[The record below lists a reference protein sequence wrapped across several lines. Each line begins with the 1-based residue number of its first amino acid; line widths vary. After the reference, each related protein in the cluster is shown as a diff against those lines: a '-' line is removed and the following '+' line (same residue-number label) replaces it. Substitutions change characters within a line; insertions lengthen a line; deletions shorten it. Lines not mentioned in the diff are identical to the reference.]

1 MSVELIIVLALLL
14 LFIVGF
20 MFLEPMLSKHKV
32 DNKNEYGSARFSSFG
47 EIKKYL
53 KKERISSIKEAGV
66 PIWFSKDLK
75 YVWFD
80 RETPHYTYLGSTGS
94 GKSVTAVIPMCSF
107 ISSSKNKRSVFIT
120 DPKGEIFN
128 TTSGMF
134 EDNGYNVL
142 TLDFRHPELSSH
154 FNILEPVIKEYEKY
168 IDYEKKAKEQ
178 LENKVKYNNLS
189 MSSFA
194 ETNRLITSLS
204 NMIMQEKTQ
213 QKDAFWNNSAR
224 NLLEGL
230 IGFFL
235 EEYKKGNIRREQ
247 ITMTSI
253 RKFQNSSM
261 QEKNFNKFKM
271 YIEKKDYG
279 SKSKDSLTSILNA
292 SENTYKSITAVFGEK
307 MALFDDINVANV
319 TSDSDF
325 DFDLLGKEPTALFI
339 IVPDEDKTYFTLVT
353 IIVGLLYKELVKL
366 ANVQKNKKLPVQ
378 IDWLLDEFANCP
390 PLADIEAIVSV
401 ARSRGMRFHF
411 FIQSFSQ
418 LDNVYGK
425 EIAQII
431 LDNCGLIYLKT
442 NTQDTA
448 EQISKRLGKTTISSS
463 SISQSLSLTDYNGNK
478 STSLMARDLLTPDEV
493 KQLHYKTI
501 IFPIIGY
508 PVFRDTVIY
517 SKFDCYKEGEID
529 REIKSLKN
537 LDYTYFTVEQIKSP
551 FGNRFKKIDNDLEHE
566 EKDFFKE
573 QREEEEKIL
582 LKAIE
587 QIQSVVKNEKLDFEY
602 KEKNNR
608 TYSVV
613 ILEKPLNKFETK
625 MINGKVDNNVYHIEI
640 SNNADGKNIIEI
652 HLKNIFENT
661 LDLEKGKKE

>member
-1 MSVELIIVLALLL
+1 MSIELIIVLALLI
-14 LFIVGF
+14 LFIVVF
-20 MFLEPMLSKHKV
+20 MFVEPLFSKHKV
-32 DNKNEYGSARFSSFG
+32 KSNHEYGSARFSTFN
-47 EIKKYL
+47 EIKKNF
-53 KKERISSIKEAGV
+53 KKEKISSIKESGV
-66 PIWFSKDLK
+66 PMWFSKDYK

-80 RETPHYTYLGSTGS
+80 KETPHYTYLGSTGS

-107 ISSSKNKRSVFIT
+107 IATAKKKRSVFIT

-128 TTSGMF
+128 TTSKMF
-134 EDNGYNVL
+134 KDNGYNVL
-142 TLDFRHPELSSH
+142 TLDFRHPEMSNH
-154 FNILEPVIKEYEKY
+154 FNILEPIIKEYEKY
-168 IDYEKKAKEQ
+168 IDYEKKSIVSK
-178 LENKVKYNNLS
+178 KDRVKYNNLAMTS
-189 MSSFA
+189 LA
-194 ETNRLITSLS
+194 ETNRLITSLAT
-204 NMIMQEKTQ
+204 MIMQEKTQ
-213 QKDAFWNNSAR
+213 QKDPFWNNSAR

-235 EEYKKGNIRREQ
+235 EEYKKNNIKRNQ

-261 QEKNFNKFKM
+261 QEKNFNKFKT
-271 YIEKKDYG
+271 YIDRKDYG

-292 SENTYKSITAVFGEK
+292 SDNTYKSITAVFGEK
-307 MALFDDINVANV
+307 MSLFDDVNVANV

-325 DFDLLGKEPTALFI
+325 DFDLLGREATALFI
-339 IVPDEDKTYFTLVT
+339 IVPDEDKVYFTLVT

-366 ANVQKNKKLPVQ
+366 ANSKENKKLPVQ

-390 PLADIEAIVSV
+390 PLADIEALVSV

-425 EIAQII
+425 EVAQII

-463 SISQSLSLTDYNGNK
+463 SISQSLSLLDYNGNK

-508 PVFRDTVIY
+508 PVFRDTVMY
-517 SKFDCYKEGEID
+517 NKFSCYKKGEIE
-529 REIKSLKN
+529 RKVNSLKQ
-537 LDYTYFTVEQIKSP
+537 LDNTYFTVEQIKSSI
-551 FGNRFKKIDNDLEHE
+551 GGRFKKVDDEINMSA
-566 EKDFFKE
+566 KDFYKE
-573 QREEEEKIL
+573 QREAEEQTL
-582 LKAIE
+582 LKAID
-587 QIQSVVKNEKLDFEY
+587 QVKDIIKDSVINFEY
-602 KEKNNR
+602 KTQNNR
-608 TYSVV
+608 TYSV
-613 ILEKPLNKFETK
+613 ISLNKDISDMEK
-625 MINGKVDNNVYHIEI
+625 SLINGQLDNNVYHVEI
-640 SNNADGKNIIEI
+640 SNNQDEKNIIEI
-652 HLKNIFENT
+652 HLKNTLENET
-661 LDLEKGKKE
+661 RRENLNG

>member
-1 MSVELIIVLALLL
+1 MSLELIVVLALLL

-20 MFLEPMLSKHKV
+20 MFIEPAISKHKV
-32 DNKNEYGSARFSSFG
+32 KNNNEYGSARFSNFN
-47 EIKKYL
+47 EIKKNF
-53 KKERISSIKEAGV
+53 KKEKISNIKESGV
-66 PIWFSKDLK
+66 PIWFSKDYK

-107 ISSSKNKRSVFIT
+107 VATAKNKRSVFIT

-128 TTSGMF
+128 TTSKMF
-134 EDNGYNVL
+134 KDNGYNVL
-142 TLDFRHPELSSH
+142 TLDFRHPEMSNH
-154 FNILEPVIKEYEKY
+154 FNILEPIIKEYEKY
-168 IDYEKKAKEQ
+168 IDYEKKSIVSKKD
-178 LENKVKYNNLS
+178 KVKFNNLAMTS
-189 MSSFA
+189 LA
-194 ETNRLITSLS
+194 ETNRLITSLAT
-204 NMIMQEKTQ
+204 MIMQEKTQ
-213 QKDAFWNNSAR
+213 QKDPFWNNSAR

-235 EEYKKGNIRREQ
+235 EEYKKNNIKRNQ

-261 QEKNFNKFKM
+261 QEKNFNKFKT
-271 YIEKKDYG
+271 YIDRKDYG

-292 SENTYKSITAVFGEK
+292 SDNTYKSITAVFGEK
-307 MALFDDINVANV
+307 MSLFDDVNVANV
-319 TSDSDF
+319 TSDSNF
-325 DFDLLGKEPTALFI
+325 DFDLLGREATALFI
-339 IVPDEDKTYFTLVT
+339 IVPDEDKVYFTLVT

-366 ANVQKNKKLPVQ
+366 ANSKENKKLPVQ

-390 PLADIEAIVSV
+390 PLADIEALVSV

-425 EIAQII
+425 EVAQII

-463 SISQSLSLTDYNGNK
+463 SISQSLSLLDYNGNK

-508 PVFRDTVIY
+508 PVFRDTVMY
-517 SKFDCYKEGEID
+517 NKFSCYEKGEIE
-529 REIKSLKN
+529 RKVNSLKQ
-537 LDYTYFTVEQIKSP
+537 LDNTYFTVEQIKSSI
-551 FGNRFKKIDNDLEHE
+551 GGRFKKVDDEINMSA
-566 EKDFFKE
+566 KDFYKE
-573 QREEEEKIL
+573 QREAEEQTL
-582 LKAIE
+582 LKAID
-587 QIQSVVKNEKLDFEY
+587 QIKDIIKDSVINFEY
-602 KEKNNR
+602 KTQNNR
-608 TYSVV
+608 TYSV
-613 ILEKPLNKFETK
+613 ISLNKDISDMEK
-625 MINGKVDNNVYHIEI
+625 SLINGQLDNNVYHVEI
-640 SNNADGKNIIEI
+640 SNNQDGKTIIEI
-652 HLKNIFENT
+652 HLKNTLENEIRREN
-661 LDLEKGKKE
+661 LNG

>member
-1 MSVELIIVLALLL
+1 MSLELIIVLALLL
-14 LFIVGF
+14 LFMVGF
-20 MFLEPMLSKHKV
+20 MFIEPAISKHKV
-32 DNKNEYGSARFSSFG
+32 KNNNEYGSARFSNFN
-47 EIKKYL
+47 EIKKNF
-53 KKERISSIKEAGV
+53 KKEKISNIKESGV
-66 PIWFSKDLK
+66 PIWFSKDYK

-107 ISSSKNKRSVFIT
+107 VATAKNKRSVFIT

-128 TTSGMF
+128 TTSKMF
-134 EDNGYNVL
+134 KDNGYNVL
-142 TLDFRHPELSSH
+142 TLDFRHPEMSNH
-154 FNILEPVIKEYEKY
+154 FNILEPIIKEYEKY
-168 IDYEKKAKEQ
+168 IDYEKKSIVSKKD
-178 LENKVKYNNLS
+178 KVKFNNLAMTS
-189 MSSFA
+189 LA
-194 ETNRLITSLS
+194 ETNRLITSLAT
-204 NMIMQEKTQ
+204 MIMQEKTQ
-213 QKDAFWNNSAR
+213 QKDPFWNNSAR

-235 EEYKKGNIRREQ
+235 EEYKKNTIKRNQ

-261 QEKNFNKFKM
+261 QEKNFNKFKT
-271 YIEKKDYG
+271 YIDRKDYG

-292 SENTYKSITAVFGEK
+292 SDNTYKSITAVFGEK
-307 MALFDDINVANV
+307 MSLFDDVNVANV
-319 TSDSDF
+319 TSDSNF
-325 DFDLLGKEPTALFI
+325 DFDLLGREATALFI
-339 IVPDEDKTYFTLVT
+339 IVPDEDKVYFTLVT

-366 ANVQKNKKLPVQ
+366 ANSKENKKLPVQ

-390 PLADIEAIVSV
+390 PLADIEALVSV

-425 EIAQII
+425 EVAQII

-448 EQISKRLGKTTISSS
+448 EQISKRLGNTKISSS
-463 SISQSLSLTDYNGNK
+463 SISQSISLLYYNGNK

-508 PVFRDTVIY
+508 PIFRDTVMY
-517 SKFDCYKEGEID
+517 NKFSCYEKGEIE
-529 REIKSLKN
+529 RKVNSLKQ
-537 LDYTYFTVEQIKSP
+537 LDNTYFTVEQIKSP
-551 FGNRFKKIDNDLEHE
+551 IGGRFKKVDDELNMSA
-566 EKDFFKE
+566 KDFYKE
-573 QREEEEKIL
+573 QREEEEQEL

-587 QIQSVVKNEKLDFEY
+587 QIKDIIKDNIINFEY
-602 KEKNNR
+602 KTKNNR
-608 TYSVV
+608 TFSVV
-613 ILEKPLNKFETK
+613 SLNKDIGEMEK
-625 MINGKVDNNVYHIEI
+625 SLIKGQLDNKIYHIEI
-640 SNNADGKNIIEI
+640 SNNDNGKNVIEI
-652 HLKNIFENT
+652 HLKSIFNQEQE
-661 LDLEKGKKE
+661 LGKEKNK

>member
-1 MSVELIIVLALLL
+1 MSIELIIVLALLL
-14 LFIVGF
+14 LFMVGF
-20 MFLEPMLSKHKV
+20 MFIEPVISKHKV
-32 DNKNEYGSARFSSFG
+32 KNNNEYGSARFSNFN
-47 EIKKYL
+47 EIKKNF
-53 KKERISSIKEAGV
+53 KKEKISNIKESGV
-66 PIWFSKDLK
+66 PIWFSKDYK

-107 ISSSKNKRSVFIT
+107 VATAKNKRSVFIT

-128 TTSGMF
+128 TTSKMF
-134 EDNGYNVL
+134 KDNGYNVL
-142 TLDFRHPELSSH
+142 TLDFRHPEMSNH
-154 FNILEPVIKEYEKY
+154 FNILEPIIKEYEKY
-168 IDYEKKAKEQ
+168 IDYEKKSIVSKKD
-178 LENKVKYNNLS
+178 KVKFNNLAMTS
-189 MSSFA
+189 LA
-194 ETNRLITSLS
+194 ETNRLITSLAT
-204 NMIMQEKTQ
+204 MIMQEKTQ
-213 QKDAFWNNSAR
+213 QKDPFWNNSAR

-235 EEYKKGNIRREQ
+235 EEYKKNTIKRNQ

-261 QEKNFNKFKM
+261 QEKNFNKFKT
-271 YIEKKDYG
+271 YIDRKDYG

-292 SENTYKSITAVFGEK
+292 SDNTYKSITAVFGEK
-307 MALFDDINVANV
+307 MSLFDDVNVANV
-319 TSDSDF
+319 TSDSNF
-325 DFDLLGKEPTALFI
+325 DFDLLGREATALFI
-339 IVPDEDKTYFTLVT
+339 IVPDEDKVYFTLVT

-366 ANVQKNKKLPVQ
+366 ANSKENKKLPVQ

-390 PLADIEAIVSV
+390 PLADIEALVSV

-425 EIAQII
+425 EVAQII

-463 SISQSLSLTDYNGNK
+463 SISQSLSLLDYNGNK

-508 PVFRDTVIY
+508 PIFRDTVMY
-517 SKFDCYKEGEID
+517 NKFSCYEKGEIE
-529 REIKSLKN
+529 RKVNSLKQ
-537 LDYTYFTVEQIKSP
+537 LDNTYFTVEQIKSP
-551 FGNRFKKIDNDLEHE
+551 IGGRFKKVDDELNMSA
-566 EKDFFKE
+566 KDFYKE
-573 QREEEEKIL
+573 QREEEEQEL

-587 QIQSVVKNEKLDFEY
+587 QIKDIIKDNIINFEY
-602 KEKNNR
+602 KTKNNR
-608 TYSVV
+608 TFSVV
-613 ILEKPLNKFETK
+613 SLNKDIGEMEK
-625 MINGKVDNNVYHIEI
+625 SLIKGQLDNKIYHIEI
-640 SNNADGKNIIEI
+640 SNNDNGKNVIEI
-652 HLKNIFENT
+652 HLKSIFNQEQE
-661 LDLEKGKKE
+661 LGKEKNK

>member
-1 MSVELIIVLALLL
+1 MSLELIIVLALLL
-14 LFIVGF
+14 LFMVGF
-20 MFLEPMLSKHKV
+20 MFIEPAISKHKV
-32 DNKNEYGSARFSSFG
+32 KNNNEYGSARFSNFN
-47 EIKKYL
+47 EIKKNF
-53 KKERISSIKEAGV
+53 KKEKISNIKESGV
-66 PIWFSKDLK
+66 PIWFSKDYK

-107 ISSSKNKRSVFIT
+107 VATAKNKRSVFIT

-128 TTSGMF
+128 TTSKMF
-134 EDNGYNVL
+134 KDNGYNVL
-142 TLDFRHPELSSH
+142 TLDFRHPEMSNH
-154 FNILEPVIKEYEKY
+154 FNILEPIIKEYEKY
-168 IDYEKKAKEQ
+168 IDYEKKSIVSKKD
-178 LENKVKYNNLS
+178 KVKFNNLAMTS
-189 MSSFA
+189 LA
-194 ETNRLITSLS
+194 ETNRLITSLAT
-204 NMIMQEKTQ
+204 MIMQEKTQ
-213 QKDAFWNNSAR
+213 QKDPFWNNSAR

-235 EEYKKGNIRREQ
+235 EEYKKNTIKRNQ

-261 QEKNFNKFKM
+261 QEKNFNKFKT
-271 YIEKKDYG
+271 YIDRKDYG

-292 SENTYKSITAVFGEK
+292 SDNTYKSITAVFGEK
-307 MALFDDINVANV
+307 MSLFDDVNVANV
-319 TSDSDF
+319 TSDSNF
-325 DFDLLGKEPTALFI
+325 DFDLLGREATALFI
-339 IVPDEDKTYFTLVT
+339 IVPDEDKVYFTLVT

-366 ANVQKNKKLPVQ
+366 ANSKENKKLPVQ

-390 PLADIEAIVSV
+390 PLADIEALVSV

-425 EIAQII
+425 EVAQII

-463 SISQSLSLTDYNGNK
+463 SISQSLSLLDYNGNK

-508 PVFRDTVIY
+508 PIFRDTVMY
-517 SKFDCYKEGEID
+517 NKFSCYEKGEIE
-529 REIKSLKN
+529 RKVNSLKQ
-537 LDYTYFTVEQIKSP
+537 LDNTYFTVEQIKSP
-551 FGNRFKKIDNDLEHE
+551 IGGRFKKVDDELNMSA
-566 EKDFFKE
+566 KDFYKE
-573 QREEEEKIL
+573 QRKEEEQEL

-587 QIQSVVKNEKLDFEY
+587 QIKDIIKDNIINFEY
-602 KEKNNR
+602 KTKNNR
-608 TYSVV
+608 TFSVV
-613 ILEKPLNKFETK
+613 SLNKDIGEMEK
-625 MINGKVDNNVYHIEI
+625 SLIKGQLDNKIYHIEI
-640 SNNADGKNIIEI
+640 SNNDNGKNVIEI
-652 HLKNIFENT
+652 HLKSIFNQEQE
-661 LDLEKGKKE
+661 LGKEKNK

>member
-1 MSVELIIVLALLL
+1 MSIELIIVLALLI
-14 LFIVGF
+14 LFIVVF
-20 MFLEPMLSKHKV
+20 MFVEPLFSKHKV
-32 DNKNEYGSARFSSFG
+32 KSNHEYGSARFSTFN
-47 EIKKYL
+47 EINKNF
-53 KKERISSIKEAGV
+53 KKEKISSIKESGV
-66 PIWFSKDLK
+66 PMLFSKDYK

-80 RETPHYTYLGSTGS
+80 KETPHYTYLGSTGS

-107 ISSSKNKRSVFIT
+107 IATAKKKRSVFIT

-128 TTSGMF
+128 TTSKMF
-134 EDNGYNVL
+134 KDNGYNVL
-142 TLDFRHPELSSH
+142 TLDFRHPEMSNH
-154 FNILEPVIKEYEKY
+154 FNILEPIIKEYEKY
-168 IDYEKKAKEQ
+168 IDYEKKSIVCK
-178 LENKVKYNNLS
+178 KDRVKFNNLAMTS
-189 MSSFA
+189 LA
-194 ETNRLITSLS
+194 ETNRLITSLAT
-204 NMIMQEKTQ
+204 MIMQEKTQ
-213 QKDAFWNNSAR
+213 QKDPFWNNSAR

-235 EEYKKGNIRREQ
+235 EEYKKNNIKRNQ

-261 QEKNFNKFKM
+261 QEKNFNKFKA
-271 YIEKKDYG
+271 YIDKKDYG

-292 SENTYKSITAVFGEK
+292 SDNTYKSITAVFGEK
-307 MALFDDINVANV
+307 MSLFDDVNVANV

-325 DFDLLGKEPTALFI
+325 DFDLLGREATALFI
-339 IVPDEDKTYFTLVT
+339 IVPDEDKVYFTLVT

-366 ANVQKNKKLPVQ
+366 ANSKENKKLPVQ

-390 PLADIEAIVSV
+390 PLADIEALVSV

-425 EIAQII
+425 EVAQII

-463 SISQSLSLTDYNGNK
+463 SISQSLSLLDYNGNK

-508 PVFRDTVIY
+508 PIFRDTVIY
-517 SKFDCYKEGEID
+517 NKFSCYEKGEIE
-529 REIKSLKN
+529 RKVNSLKQ
-537 LDYTYFTVEQIKSP
+537 LDNTYFTVEQIKSP
-551 FGNRFKKIDNDLEHE
+551 IGGRFKKVDDELNMSA
-566 EKDFFKE
+566 KDFYKE
-573 QREEEEKIL
+573 QREAEEQEL
-582 LKAIE
+582 LKAID
-587 QIQSVVKNEKLDFEY
+587 QVKEIIKDNIINFEY
-602 KEKNNR
+602 KTKNNR
-608 TYSVV
+608 TFSV
-613 ILEKPLNKFETK
+613 ISLTKDINDMEKSLIKGQLN
-625 MINGKVDNNVYHIEI
+625 NNIYHIEI
-640 SNNADGKNIIEI
+640 SNNVDGKNVIEI
-652 HLKNIFENT
+652 HLKT
-661 LDLEKGKKE
+661 PLDNDLKK

>member
-1 MSVELIIVLALLL
+1 MSLELIIVLALLL
-14 LFIVGF
+14 LFMVGF
-20 MFLEPMLSKHKV
+20 MFIEPAISKHKV
-32 DNKNEYGSARFSSFG
+32 KNNNEYGSARFSNFN
-47 EIKKYL
+47 EIKKNF
-53 KKERISSIKEAGV
+53 KKEKISNIKESGV
-66 PIWFSKDLK
+66 PIWFSKDYK

-107 ISSSKNKRSVFIT
+107 VATAKNKRSVFIT

-128 TTSGMF
+128 TTSKMF
-134 EDNGYNVL
+134 KDNGYNVL
-142 TLDFRHPELSSH
+142 TLDFRHPEMSNH
-154 FNILEPVIKEYEKY
+154 FNILEPIIKEYEKY
-168 IDYEKKAKEQ
+168 IDYEKKSIVSKKD
-178 LENKVKYNNLS
+178 KVKFNNLAMTS
-189 MSSFA
+189 LA
-194 ETNRLITSLS
+194 ETNRLITSLAT
-204 NMIMQEKTQ
+204 MIMQEKTQ
-213 QKDAFWNNSAR
+213 QKDPFWNNSAR

-235 EEYKKGNIRREQ
+235 EEYKKNTIKRNQ

-261 QEKNFNKFKM
+261 QEKNFNKFKT
-271 YIEKKDYG
+271 YIDRKDYG

-292 SENTYKSITAVFGEK
+292 SDNTYKSITAVFGEK
-307 MALFDDINVANV
+307 MSLFDDVNVANV
-319 TSDSDF
+319 TSDSNF
-325 DFDLLGKEPTALFI
+325 DFDLLGREATALFI
-339 IVPDEDKTYFTLVT
+339 IVPDEDKVYFTLVT

-366 ANVQKNKKLPVQ
+366 ANSKENKKLPVQ
-378 IDWLLDEFANCP
+378 IDWLLDEFANFP
-390 PLADIEAIVSV
+390 PLADIEALVSV

-425 EIAQII
+425 EVAQII

-463 SISQSLSLTDYNGNK
+463 SISQSLSLLDYNGNK

-508 PVFRDTVIY
+508 PIFRDTVMY
-517 SKFDCYKEGEID
+517 NKFSCYEKGEIE
-529 REIKSLKN
+529 RKVNSLKQ
-537 LDYTYFTVEQIKSP
+537 LDNTYFTVEQIKSP
-551 FGNRFKKIDNDLEHE
+551 IGGRFKKVDDELNMSA
-566 EKDFFKE
+566 KDFYKE
-573 QREEEEKIL
+573 QREEEEQEL

-587 QIQSVVKNEKLDFEY
+587 QIKDIIKDNIINFEY
-602 KEKNNR
+602 KTKNNR
-608 TYSVV
+608 TFSVV
-613 ILEKPLNKFETK
+613 SLNKDIGEMEK
-625 MINGKVDNNVYHIEI
+625 SLIKGQLDNKIYHIEI
-640 SNNADGKNIIEI
+640 SNNDNGKNVIEI
-652 HLKNIFENT
+652 HLKSIFNQEQE
-661 LDLEKGKKE
+661 LGKEKNK

>member
-1 MSVELIIVLALLL
+1 MSIELIIVLALLL

-20 MFLEPMLSKHKV
+20 MFIEPAISKHKV
-32 DNKNEYGSARFSSFG
+32 KNNNEYGSARFSTFS
-47 EIKKYL
+47 EIKKNF
-53 KKERISSIKEAGV
+53 KKEKISNIKESGV
-66 PIWFSKDLK
+66 PIWFSKDFK

-107 ISSSKNKRSVFIT
+107 IATAKNKRSVFIT

-128 TTSGMF
+128 TTSKMF
-134 EDNGYNVL
+134 KDNGYNVL
-142 TLDFRHPELSSH
+142 TLDFRHPEMSNH
-154 FNILEPVIKEYEKY
+154 FNILEPIIKEYEKY
-168 IDYEKKAKEQ
+168 IDYEKKSIVSKKD
-178 LENKVKYNNLS
+178 KVKFNNLAMTS
-189 MSSFA
+189 LA
-194 ETNRLITSLS
+194 ETNRLITSLAT
-204 NMIMQEKTQ
+204 MIMQEKTQ
-213 QKDAFWNNSAR
+213 QKDPFWNNSAR

-235 EEYKKGNIRREQ
+235 EEYKKNNIKRNQ

-261 QEKNFNKFKM
+261 QEKNFNKFKT
-271 YIEKKDYG
+271 YIDRKDYG

-292 SENTYKSITAVFGEK
+292 SDNTYKSITAVFGEK
-307 MALFDDINVANV
+307 MSLFDDVNVANV

-325 DFDLLGKEPTALFI
+325 DFDLLGREATALFI
-339 IVPDEDKTYFTLVT
+339 IVPDEDKVYFTLVT

-366 ANVQKNKKLPVQ
+366 ANSKENKKLPVQ

-390 PLADIEAIVSV
+390 PLADIEALVSV

-425 EIAQII
+425 EVAQII

-463 SISQSLSLTDYNGNK
+463 SISQSLSLLDYNGNK

-508 PVFRDTVIY
+508 PIFRDTVMY
-517 SKFDCYKEGEID
+517 NKFSCYEKGEIE
-529 REIKSLKN
+529 RKVNSLKQ
-537 LDYTYFTVEQIKSP
+537 LDNTYFTVEQIKSP
-551 FGNRFKKIDNDLEHE
+551 IGGRFKKVDDELNMSA
-566 EKDFFKE
+566 KDFYKE
-573 QREEEEKIL
+573 QREAEEQEL

-587 QIQSVVKNEKLDFEY
+587 QIKDIIKDNIINFEY
-602 KEKNNR
+602 KTKNSR
-608 TYSVV
+608 TFSVV
-613 ILEKPLNKFETK
+613 SLNKDIGEMEK
-625 MINGKVDNNVYHIEI
+625 SLIKGQLDNKIYHIEI
-640 SNNADGKNIIEI
+640 SNNDNGKNVIEI
-652 HLKNIFENT
+652 HLKSTFNQEQE
-661 LDLEKGKKE
+661 LGKEKNK

>member
-1 MSVELIIVLALLL
+1 MSLELIIVLALLL
-14 LFIVGF
+14 LFMVGF
-20 MFLEPMLSKHKV
+20 MFIEPAISKHKV
-32 DNKNEYGSARFSSFG
+32 KNNNEYGSARFSNFN
-47 EIKKYL
+47 EIKKNF
-53 KKERISSIKEAGV
+53 KKEKISNIKESGV
-66 PIWFSKDLK
+66 PIWFSKDYK

-107 ISSSKNKRSVFIT
+107 VATAKNKRSVFIT

-128 TTSGMF
+128 TTSKMF
-134 EDNGYNVL
+134 KDNGYNVL
-142 TLDFRHPELSSH
+142 TLDFRHPEMSNH
-154 FNILEPVIKEYEKY
+154 FNILEPIIKEYEKY
-168 IDYEKKAKEQ
+168 IDYEKKSIVSKKD
-178 LENKVKYNNLS
+178 KVKFNNLAMTS
-189 MSSFA
+189 LA
-194 ETNRLITSLS
+194 ETNRLITSLAT
-204 NMIMQEKTQ
+204 MIMQEKTQ
-213 QKDAFWNNSAR
+213 QKDPFWNNSAR

-235 EEYKKGNIRREQ
+235 EEYKKNTIKRNQ

-261 QEKNFNKFKM
+261 QEKNFNKFKA
-271 YIEKKDYG
+271 YIDKKDYG

-292 SENTYKSITAVFGEK
+292 SDNTYKSITAVFGEK
-307 MALFDDINVANV
+307 MSLFDDVNVANV

-325 DFDLLGKEPTALFI
+325 DFDLLGKEATALFI
-339 IVPDEDKTYFTLVT
+339 IVPDEDKVYFTLVT

-366 ANVQKNKKLPVQ
+366 ANSKENKKLPVQ

-390 PLADIEAIVSV
+390 PLADIEALVSV

-425 EIAQII
+425 EVAQII

-463 SISQSLSLTDYNGNK
+463 SISQSLSLLDYNGNK

-508 PVFRDTVIY
+508 PIFRDTVMY
-517 SKFDCYKEGEID
+517 DKFSCYEKGEIE
-529 REIKSLKN
+529 RKINSLKQ
-537 LDYTYFTVEQIKSP
+537 LDNTYFTVEQIKSP
-551 FGNRFKKIDNDLEHE
+551 IGGRFKKVDDELNMSA
-566 EKDFFKE
+566 KDFYKE
-573 QREEEEKIL
+573 QKEAEEQEL
-582 LKAIE
+582 LKAID
-587 QIQSVVKNEKLDFEY
+587 QVKEIIKDNIINFEY
-602 KEKNNR
+602 KTKNNR
-608 TYSVV
+608 TFSV
-613 ILEKPLNKFETK
+613 ISLTKDINDMEKSLIKGQLN
-625 MINGKVDNNVYHIEI
+625 NNIYHIEI
-640 SNNADGKNIIEI
+640 SNNVDGKNVIEI
-652 HLKNIFENT
+652 HLKT
-661 LDLEKGKKE
+661 PLDNDLKK

>member
-1 MSVELIIVLALLL
+1 MSIELIIVLALML

-20 MFLEPMLSKHKV
+20 MFIEPAIAKHKIK
-32 DNKNEYGSARFSSFG
+32 NNNEYGSARFATFN
-47 EIKKYL
+47 EIKNNF
-53 KKERISSIKEAGV
+53 KKEKIESIKESGV
-66 PIWFSKDLK
+66 PIWFSNDYKF
-75 YVWFD
+75 VWFD

-107 ISSSKNKRSVFIT
+107 IATAKKKRSVFIT

-128 TTSGMF
+128 TTSLMF
-134 EDNGYNVL
+134 KQNGYNVI
-142 TLDFRHPELSSH
+142 TIDFRHPEMSNH

-168 IDYEKKAKEQ
+168 IEYEKLSLNSKKD
-178 LENKVKYNNLS
+178 KVKYNNLAMTS
-189 MSSFA
+189 LA

-204 NMIMQEKTQ
+204 TMIMQEKTQ
-213 QKDAFWNNSAR
+213 QKDPFWNNSAR

-235 EEYKKGNIRREQ
+235 EEYKKGNVKRHQ

-261 QEKNFNKFKM
+261 SERNFNKFKN
-271 YIEKKDYG
+271 YIDKKEYG

-307 MALFDDINVANV
+307 LSLFDDVNVANV

-325 DFDLLGKEPTALFI
+325 DFDILGKEPTALFI
-339 IVPDEDKTYFTLVT
+339 IVPDEDKVYFTLVT

-366 ANVQKNKKLPVQ
+366 ANSQENKKLPVQ

-390 PLADIEAIVSV
+390 PLADIEALVSV

-425 EIAQII
+425 EVAQII

-448 EQISKRLGKTTISSS
+448 EQISKRLGKTTISSN

-517 SKFDCYKEGEID
+517 NKFSCYKKGEVA
-529 REIKSLKN
+529 REINSLKL
-537 LDYTYFTVEQIKSP
+537 LDDTYFTVEQIKVAPS
-551 FGNRFKKIDNDLEHE
+551 GRFRKIDDNLNISA
-566 EKDFFKE
+566 KDFYKE
-573 QREEEEKIL
+573 QRENEERQ
-582 LKAIE
+582 LKDAID
-587 QIQSVVKNEKLDFEY
+587 QIKSIVKEGEINYKF

-613 ILEKPLNKFETK
+613 TLEKDLSEIDKSL
-625 MINGKVDNNVYHIEI
+625 IQGQVDNSIYHIEI
-640 SNNADGKNIIEI
+640 DNNEDGKNIIEI
-652 HLKNIFENT
+652 HLNNVINQE
-661 LDLEKGKKE
+661 LVLEKGKK

>member
-1 MSVELIIVLALLL
+1 MSIELIIVLALLI
-14 LFIVGF
+14 LFIVVF
-20 MFLEPMLSKHKV
+20 MFVEPLFSKHKV
-32 DNKNEYGSARFSSFG
+32 KSNHEYGSARFSTFN
-47 EIKKYL
+47 EIKKNF
-53 KKERISSIKEAGV
+53 KKEKINSIKESGV
-66 PIWFSKDLK
+66 PMWFSKDYK

-80 RETPHYTYLGSTGS
+80 KETPHYTYLGSTGS

-107 ISSSKNKRSVFIT
+107 IATAKKKRSVFIT

-128 TTSGMF
+128 TTSKMF
-134 EDNGYNVL
+134 KDNGYNVL
-142 TLDFRHPELSSH
+142 MLDFRHPEMSNH
-154 FNILEPVIKEYEKY
+154 FNILEPIIKEYEKY
-168 IDYEKKAKEQ
+168 IDYEKKSIISK
-178 LENKVKYNNLS
+178 KDRVKYNNLAMTS
-189 MSSFA
+189 LA
-194 ETNRLITSLS
+194 ETNRLITSLAT
-204 NMIMQEKTQ
+204 MIMQEKTQ
-213 QKDAFWNNSAR
+213 QKDPFWNNSAR

-235 EEYKKGNIRREQ
+235 EEYKKNNIKRNQ

-261 QEKNFNKFKM
+261 QEKNFNKFKA
-271 YIEKKDYG
+271 YIDKRDYG

-292 SENTYKSITAVFGEK
+292 SDNTYKSITAVFGEK
-307 MALFDDINVANV
+307 MSLFDDVNVANV

-325 DFDLLGKEPTALFI
+325 DFDLLGKEATALFI
-339 IVPDEDKTYFTLVT
+339 IVPDEDKVYFTLVT

-366 ANVQKNKKLPVQ
+366 ANSKENKKLPVQ

-390 PLADIEAIVSV
+390 PLADIEALVSV

-425 EIAQII
+425 EVAQII

-463 SISQSLSLTDYNGNK
+463 SISQSLSLLDYNGNK

-508 PVFRDTVIY
+508 PIFRDTVMY
-517 SKFDCYKEGEID
+517 NKFSCYEKGEIE
-529 REIKSLKN
+529 RKINSLKQ
-537 LDYTYFTVEQIKSP
+537 LDNTYFTVEQIKSP
-551 FGNRFKKIDNDLEHE
+551 IGGRFKKVDDELNMSA
-566 EKDFFKE
+566 KDFYKE
-573 QREEEEKIL
+573 QREAEEQEL
-582 LKAIE
+582 LKAIH
-587 QIQSVVKNEKLDFEY
+587 QVKEIIKDNIINFEY
-602 KEKNNR
+602 KTKNNR
-608 TYSVV
+608 TFSV
-613 ILEKPLNKFETK
+613 ISLNKD
-625 MINGKVDNNVYHIEI
+625 INDMEKSLIKGQLNNNIYHIEI
-640 SNNADGKNIIEI
+640 SNNVDGKNVIEI
-652 HLKNIFENT
+652 HLKT
-661 LDLEKGKKE
+661 PLDNDLKK

>member
-1 MSVELIIVLALLL
+1 MSLELIIVLALLL
-14 LFIVGF
+14 LFMVGF
-20 MFLEPMLSKHKV
+20 MFIEPAISKHKV
-32 DNKNEYGSARFSSFG
+32 KNNNEYGSARFSNFN
-47 EIKKYL
+47 EIKKNF
-53 KKERISSIKEAGV
+53 KKEKISNIKESGV
-66 PIWFSKDLK
+66 PIWFSKDYK

-107 ISSSKNKRSVFIT
+107 VATAKNKRSVFIT

-128 TTSGMF
+128 TTSKMF
-134 EDNGYNVL
+134 KDNGYNVL
-142 TLDFRHPELSSH
+142 TLDFRHPEMSNH
-154 FNILEPVIKEYEKY
+154 FNILEPIIKEYEKY
-168 IDYEKKAKEQ
+168 IDYEKKSIVSKKD
-178 LENKVKYNNLS
+178 KVKFNNLAMTS
-189 MSSFA
+189 LA
-194 ETNRLITSLS
+194 ETNRLITSLAT
-204 NMIMQEKTQ
+204 MIMQEKTQ
-213 QKDAFWNNSAR
+213 QKDPFWNNSAR

-235 EEYKKGNIRREQ
+235 EEYKKNNIKRNQ

-261 QEKNFNKFKM
+261 QEKNFNKFKT
-271 YIEKKDYG
+271 YIDRKDYG

-292 SENTYKSITAVFGEK
+292 SDNTYKSITAVFGEK
-307 MALFDDINVANV
+307 MSLFDDVNVANV

-325 DFDLLGKEPTALFI
+325 DFDLLGREATALFI
-339 IVPDEDKTYFTLVT
+339 IVPDEDKVYFTLVT

-366 ANVQKNKKLPVQ
+366 ANNKENKKLPVQ

-390 PLADIEAIVSV
+390 PLADIEALVSV

-425 EIAQII
+425 EVAQII

-463 SISQSLSLTDYNGNK
+463 SISQSLSLLDYNGNK

-508 PVFRDTVIY
+508 PIFRDTVMY
-517 SKFDCYKEGEID
+517 NKFSCYEKGEIE
-529 REIKSLKN
+529 RKVNSLKQ
-537 LDYTYFTVEQIKSP
+537 LDNTYFTVEQIKSP
-551 FGNRFKKIDNDLEHE
+551 IGGRFKKVDDELNMSA
-566 EKDFFKE
+566 KDFYKE
-573 QREEEEKIL
+573 QREAEEQEL

-587 QIQSVVKNEKLDFEY
+587 QIKDIIKDNIINFEY
-602 KEKNNR
+602 KTKNNR
-608 TYSVV
+608 TFSVV
-613 ILEKPLNKFETK
+613 SLNKDIGEMEK
-625 MINGKVDNNVYHIEI
+625 SLIKGQLDNKIYHIEI
-640 SNNADGKNIIEI
+640 SNNDNGKNVIEI
-652 HLKNIFENT
+652 HLKSTFNQEQE
-661 LDLEKGKKE
+661 LGKEKNK

>member
-1 MSVELIIVLALLL
+1 MSIELIIVLALLI
-14 LFIVGF
+14 LFIVVF
-20 MFLEPMLSKHKV
+20 MFVEPLFSKHKV
-32 DNKNEYGSARFSSFG
+32 KSNHEYGSARFSTFN
-47 EIKKYL
+47 EINKNF
-53 KKERISSIKEAGV
+53 KKEKISSIKESGV
-66 PIWFSKDLK
+66 PMWFSKDYK

-80 RETPHYTYLGSTGS
+80 KETPHYTYLGSTGS

-107 ISSSKNKRSVFIT
+107 IATAKKKRSVFIT

-128 TTSGMF
+128 TTSKMF
-134 EDNGYNVL
+134 KDNGYNVL
-142 TLDFRHPELSSH
+142 TLDFRHPEMSNH
-154 FNILEPVIKEYEKY
+154 FNILEPIIKEYEKY
-168 IDYEKKAKEQ
+168 IDYEKKSIVCK
-178 LENKVKYNNLS
+178 KDRVKFNNLAMTS
-189 MSSFA
+189 LA
-194 ETNRLITSLS
+194 ETNRLITSLAT
-204 NMIMQEKTQ
+204 MIMQEKTQ
-213 QKDAFWNNSAR
+213 QKDPFWNNSAR

-235 EEYKKGNIRREQ
+235 EEYKKNNIKRNQ

-261 QEKNFNKFKM
+261 QEKNFNKFKA
-271 YIEKKDYG
+271 YIDKKDYG

-292 SENTYKSITAVFGEK
+292 SDNTYKSITAVFGEK
-307 MALFDDINVANV
+307 MSLFDDVNVANV

-325 DFDLLGKEPTALFI
+325 DFDLLGREATALFI
-339 IVPDEDKTYFTLVT
+339 IVPDEDKVYFTLVT

-366 ANVQKNKKLPVQ
+366 ANSKENKKLPVQ

-390 PLADIEAIVSV
+390 PLADIEALVSV

-425 EIAQII
+425 EVAQII

-463 SISQSLSLTDYNGNK
+463 SISQSLSLLDYNGNK

-508 PVFRDTVIY
+508 PIFRDTIIY
-517 SKFDCYKEGEID
+517 NKFSCYEKGEIE
-529 REIKSLKN
+529 RKVNSLKQ
-537 LDYTYFTVEQIKSP
+537 LDNTYFTVEQIKSP
-551 FGNRFKKIDNDLEHE
+551 IGGRFKKVDDELNMSA
-566 EKDFFKE
+566 KDFYKE
-573 QREEEEKIL
+573 QREAEEQEL
-582 LKAIE
+582 LKAID
-587 QIQSVVKNEKLDFEY
+587 QVKEIIKDNIINFEY
-602 KEKNNR
+602 KTKNNR
-608 TYSVV
+608 TFSV
-613 ILEKPLNKFETK
+613 ISLTKDINDMEKSLIKGQLN
-625 MINGKVDNNVYHIEI
+625 NNIYHIEI
-640 SNNADGKNIIEI
+640 SNNVDGKNVIEI
-652 HLKNIFENT
+652 HLKT
-661 LDLEKGKKE
+661 PLDNDLKK

>member
-1 MSVELIIVLALLL
+1 MSLELIIVLALLL
-14 LFIVGF
+14 LFMVGF
-20 MFLEPMLSKHKV
+20 MFIEPAISKHKV
-32 DNKNEYGSARFSSFG
+32 KNNNEYGSARFSNFN
-47 EIKKYL
+47 EIKKNF
-53 KKERISSIKEAGV
+53 KKEKISNIKESGV
-66 PIWFSKDLK
+66 PIWFSKDYK

-107 ISSSKNKRSVFIT
+107 VATAKNKRSVFIT

-128 TTSGMF
+128 TTSKMF
-134 EDNGYNVL
+134 KDNGYNVL
-142 TLDFRHPELSSH
+142 TLDFRHPEMSNH
-154 FNILEPVIKEYEKY
+154 FNILEPIIKEYEKY
-168 IDYEKKAKEQ
+168 IDYEKKSIVSKKD
-178 LENKVKYNNLS
+178 KVKFNNLAMTS
-189 MSSFA
+189 LA
-194 ETNRLITSLS
+194 ETNRLITSLAT
-204 NMIMQEKTQ
+204 MIMQEKTQ
-213 QKDAFWNNSAR
+213 QKDPFWNNSAR

-235 EEYKKGNIRREQ
+235 EEYKKNTIKRNQ

-261 QEKNFNKFKM
+261 QEKNFNKFKT
-271 YIEKKDYG
+271 YIDRKDYG

-292 SENTYKSITAVFGEK
+292 SDNTYKSITAVFGEK
-307 MALFDDINVANV
+307 MSLFDDVNVANV

-325 DFDLLGKEPTALFI
+325 DFDLLGREATALFI
-339 IVPDEDKTYFTLVT
+339 IVPDEDKVYFTLVT

-366 ANVQKNKKLPVQ
+366 DNSKENKKLPVQ

-390 PLADIEAIVSV
+390 PLADIEALVSV

-425 EIAQII
+425 EVAQII

-463 SISQSLSLTDYNGNK
+463 SISQSLSLLDYNGNK

-508 PVFRDTVIY
+508 PIFRDTVMY
-517 SKFDCYKEGEID
+517 NKFSCYEKGEIE
-529 REIKSLKN
+529 RKVNSLKQ
-537 LDYTYFTVEQIKSP
+537 LDNTYFTVEQIKSP
-551 FGNRFKKIDNDLEHE
+551 IGGRFKKVDDELNMSA
-566 EKDFFKE
+566 KDFYKE
-573 QREEEEKIL
+573 QREAEEQEL

-587 QIQSVVKNEKLDFEY
+587 QIKDIIKDNIINFEY
-602 KEKNNR
+602 KTKNNR
-608 TYSVV
+608 TFSVV
-613 ILEKPLNKFETK
+613 SLNKDIGEMEK
-625 MINGKVDNNVYHIEI
+625 SLIKGQLDNKIYHIEI
-640 SNNADGKNIIEI
+640 SNNDNGKNVIEI
-652 HLKNIFENT
+652 HLKSTFNQEQE
-661 LDLEKGKKE
+661 LGKEKNK

>member
-1 MSVELIIVLALLL
+1 MSIELIVVLALML

-20 MFLEPMLSKHKV
+20 MFIEPAIAKHKIK
-32 DNKNEYGSARFSSFG
+32 NNNEYGSARFATFS
-47 EIKKYL
+47 EIKNNF
-53 KKERISSIKEAGV
+53 KKEKIENIKESGV
-66 PIWFSKDLK
+66 PIWFSKDNK
-75 YVWFD
+75 FVWFD

-107 ISSSKNKRSVFIT
+107 IATAKKKRSVFIT

-128 TTSGMF
+128 TTSLMF
-134 EDNGYNVL
+134 KQNGYNVI
-142 TLDFRHPELSSH
+142 TIDFRHPEMSNH
-154 FNILEPVIKEYEKY
+154 FNILEPIIKEYEKY
-168 IDYEKKAKEQ
+168 IEYEKLSLNSKK
-178 LENKVKYNNLS
+178 NKVKYNNLAMTS
-189 MSSFA
+189 LA

-204 NMIMQEKTQ
+204 TMIMQEKTQ
-213 QKDAFWNNSAR
+213 QKDPFWNNSAR

-235 EEYKKGNIRREQ
+235 EEYKKDNVKRHQ

-261 QEKNFNKFKM
+261 SERNFNKFKN
-271 YIEKKDYG
+271 YIEKKEYG

-307 MALFDDINVANV
+307 LSLFDDVNVANV

-325 DFDLLGKEPTALFI
+325 DFDILGKETTALFI
-339 IVPDEDKTYFTLVT
+339 IVPDEDKVYFTLVT

-366 ANVQKNKKLPVQ
+366 ANSQENKKLPVQ

-390 PLADIEAIVSV
+390 PLSDIEALVSV

-425 EIAQII
+425 EVAQII

-448 EQISKRLGKTTISSS
+448 EQISKRLGKTTISSN

-517 SKFDCYKEGEID
+517 SKFSCYKKGEIE
-529 REIKSLKN
+529 RKINSLKL
-537 LDYTYFTVEQIKSP
+537 LDDTYFTVEQIKVAPS
-551 FGNRFKKIDNDLEHE
+551 GRFKKIDDNLNMSP
-566 EKDFFKE
+566 KDFYKE
-573 QREEEEKIL
+573 QRENEERQ
-582 LKAIE
+582 LKDAIE
-587 QIQSVVKNEKLDFEY
+587 QIKSIVKEGEINYKF

-608 TYSVV
+608 TYSVMT
-613 ILEKPLNKFETK
+613 LEKDLSEIDKSLIK
-625 MINGKVDNNVYHIEI
+625 GQVDNSIYHIEI
-640 SNNADGKNIIEI
+640 DNNEDGKNIIEI
-652 HLKNIFENT
+652 HLNNVINQE
-661 LDLEKGKKE
+661 LVLEKGKK

>member
-1 MSVELIIVLALLL
+1 M
-14 LFIVGF
+14 VGF
-20 MFLEPMLSKHKV
+20 MFIEPAISKHKV
-32 DNKNEYGSARFSSFG
+32 KNNNEYGSARFSNFN
-47 EIKKYL
+47 EIKKNF
-53 KKERISSIKEAGV
+53 KKEKISNIKESGV
-66 PIWFSKDLK
+66 PIWFSKDYK

-107 ISSSKNKRSVFIT
+107 VATAKNKRSVFIT

-128 TTSGMF
+128 TTSKMF
-134 EDNGYNVL
+134 KDNGYNVL
-142 TLDFRHPELSSH
+142 TLDFRHPEMSNH
-154 FNILEPVIKEYEKY
+154 FNILEPIIKEYEKY
-168 IDYEKKAKEQ
+168 IDYEKKSIVSKKD
-178 LENKVKYNNLS
+178 KVKFNNLAMTS
-189 MSSFA
+189 LA
-194 ETNRLITSLS
+194 ETNRLITSLAT
-204 NMIMQEKTQ
+204 MIMQEKTQ
-213 QKDAFWNNSAR
+213 QKDPFWNNSAR

-235 EEYKKGNIRREQ
+235 EEYKKNNIKRNQ

-261 QEKNFNKFKM
+261 QEKNFNKFKT
-271 YIEKKDYG
+271 YIDRKDYG

-292 SENTYKSITAVFGEK
+292 SDNTYKSITAVFGEK
-307 MALFDDINVANV
+307 MSLFDDVNVANV
-319 TSDSDF
+319 TSDSNF
-325 DFDLLGKEPTALFI
+325 DFDLLGREATALFI
-339 IVPDEDKTYFTLVT
+339 IVPDEDKVYFTLVT

-366 ANVQKNKKLPVQ
+366 ANSKENKKLPVQ

-390 PLADIEAIVSV
+390 PLADIEALVSV

-425 EIAQII
+425 EVAQII

-463 SISQSLSLTDYNGNK
+463 SISQSLSLLDYNDNK

-508 PVFRDTVIY
+508 PIFRDTVMY
-517 SKFDCYKEGEID
+517 NKFSCYEKGEIE
-529 REIKSLKN
+529 RKVNSLKQ
-537 LDYTYFTVEQIKSP
+537 LDNTYFIVEQIKSP
-551 FGNRFKKIDNDLEHE
+551 IGGRFKKVDDELNMSA
-566 EKDFFKE
+566 KDFYKE
-573 QREEEEKIL
+573 QREAEEQEL

-587 QIQSVVKNEKLDFEY
+587 QIKDIIKDNIINFEY
-602 KEKNNR
+602 KTKNNR
-608 TYSVV
+608 TFSVV
-613 ILEKPLNKFETK
+613 SLNKDIGEMEK
-625 MINGKVDNNVYHIEI
+625 SLIKGQLDNKIYHIEI
-640 SNNADGKNIIEI
+640 SNNDNGKNVIEI
-652 HLKNIFENT
+652 HLKSTFNQEQELGN
-661 LDLEKGKKE
+661 EKSK

>member
-1 MSVELIIVLALLL
+1 MRTTYILILIITLVIMIV
-14 LFIVGF
+14 FIYI
-20 MFLEPMLSKHKV
+20 EPLISKHKIK
-32 DNKNEYGSARFSSFG
+32 NSNEYGSARFSSVD
-47 EIKKYL
+47 EIKKNFD
-53 KKERISSIKEAGV
+53 KEKISNIKESGV
-66 PIWFSKDLK
+66 PIWFSKNYK

-107 ISSSKNKRSVFIT
+107 IATAKNKRSVFIT

-128 TTSGMF
+128 TTSKMF
-134 EDNGYNVL
+134 KDNGYNVL
-142 TLDFRHPELSSH
+142 TLDFRHPEKSNH
-154 FNILEPVIKEYEKY
+154 FNILEPIIKEYERY
-168 IDYEKKAKEQ
+168 IEYEKKSILSKKD
-178 LENKVKYNNLS
+178 KVKYNNLAMTS
-189 MSSFA
+189 LA
-194 ETNRLITSLS
+194 ETNRLITSLATL
-204 NMIMQEKTQ
+204 IMQEKVQ
-213 QKDAFWNNSAR
+213 QKDPFWNNSAK

-235 EEYKKGNIRREQ
+235 EEYKLGNITREQ

-271 YIEKKDYG
+271 YIEKKEYG
-279 SKSKDSLTSILNA
+279 NKSKDSLTSILSA

-319 TSDSDF
+319 TSNSDF

-353 IIVGLLYKELVKL
+353 IIVGLLYRELVKL
-366 ANVQKNKKLPVQ
+366 ANLQDSKKLPVQ
-378 IDWLLDEFANCP
+378 IDWILDEFANCP

-425 EIAQII
+425 EVAQII

-463 SISQSLSLTDYNGNK
+463 SISQSLSLLDYNGNK

-508 PVFRDTVIY
+508 PIFRDTVMY
-517 SKFDCYKEGEID
+517 NKFSCYEKGEIE
-529 REIKSLKN
+529 RRVNSLKQ
-537 LDYTYFTVEQIKSP
+537 LDNTYFTVEQIN
-551 FGNRFKKIDNDLEHE
+551 FDYETDL
-566 EKDFFKE
+566 DFFENPKE
-573 QREEEEKIL
+573 NQNFYKNSNESEKEIFNP
-582 LKAIE
+582 I
-587 QIQSVVKNEKLDFEY
+587 IEKLNEVFKDITYEVEFLRKNDTAYVQVTINREKTNEIWLKVNSCIDQEY
-602 KEKNNR
+602 FHIEDLSKADKTIFNIHVKGLTEML
-608 TYSVV
+608 S
-613 ILEKPLNKFETK
+613 LLNK
-625 MINGKVDNNVYHIEI
+625 N
-640 SNNADGKNIIEI
+640 
-652 HLKNIFENT
+652 L
-661 LDLEKGKKE
+661 

>member
-1 MSVELIIVLALLL
+1 MSLELIIVLALLL
-14 LFIVGF
+14 LFMVGF
-20 MFLEPMLSKHKV
+20 MFIEPATSKHKV
-32 DNKNEYGSARFSSFG
+32 KNNNEYGSARFSTFN
-47 EIKKYL
+47 EIKRNF
-53 KKERISSIKEAGV
+53 KKEKISNIKESGV
-66 PIWFSKDLK
+66 PIWFSKDFK

-80 RETPHYTYLGSTGS
+80 KETPHYTYLGSTGS

-107 ISSSKNKRSVFIT
+107 IATAKNKRSVFIT

-128 TTSGMF
+128 TTSKMF
-134 EDNGYNVL
+134 KDNGYNVL
-142 TLDFRHPELSSH
+142 TLDFRHPEMSNH
-154 FNILEPVIKEYEKY
+154 FNILEPIIKEYEKY
-168 IDYEKKAKEQ
+168 IDYEKKSIVSKKD
-178 LENKVKYNNLS
+178 KVKFNNLAMTS
-189 MSSFA
+189 LA
-194 ETNRLITSLS
+194 ETNRLITSLAT
-204 NMIMQEKTQ
+204 MIMQEKTQ
-213 QKDAFWNNSAR
+213 QKDPFWNNSAR

-235 EEYKKGNIRREQ
+235 EEYKKNNIKRNQ

-261 QEKNFNKFKM
+261 QEKNFNKFKT
-271 YIEKKDYG
+271 YIDRKDYG

-292 SENTYKSITAVFGEK
+292 SDNTYKSITAVFGEK
-307 MALFDDINVANV
+307 MSLFDDVNVANV

-325 DFDLLGKEPTALFI
+325 DFDLLGREATALFI
-339 IVPDEDKTYFTLVT
+339 IVPDEDKVYFTLVT

-366 ANVQKNKKLPVQ
+366 ANSKENKKLPVQ

-390 PLADIEAIVSV
+390 PLADIEALVSV

-425 EIAQII
+425 EVAQII

-463 SISQSLSLTDYNGNK
+463 SISQSLSLLDYNGNK

-508 PVFRDTVIY
+508 PIFRDTVMY
-517 SKFDCYKEGEID
+517 NKFSCYEKGKIE
-529 REIKSLKN
+529 RKVNSLKQ
-537 LDYTYFTVEQIKSP
+537 LDNTYFTVEQIKSP
-551 FGNRFKKIDNDLEHE
+551 IGGRFKKVDDELNMSA
-566 EKDFFKE
+566 KDFYKE
-573 QREEEEKIL
+573 QREAEEQEL

-587 QIQSVVKNEKLDFEY
+587 QIKDIIKDNIINFEY
-602 KEKNNR
+602 KTKNSR
-608 TYSVV
+608 TFSVV
-613 ILEKPLNKFETK
+613 SLNKDIGEMEK
-625 MINGKVDNNVYHIEI
+625 SLIKGQLDNKIYHIEI
-640 SNNADGKNIIEI
+640 SNNDNGKNVIEI
-652 HLKNIFENT
+652 HLKSTFNQEQE
-661 LDLEKGKKE
+661 LGKEKNK

>member
-1 MSVELIIVLALLL
+1 MFVEP
-14 LFIVGF
+14 LF
-20 MFLEPMLSKHKV
+20 SKHKV
-32 DNKNEYGSARFSSFG
+32 KSNHEYGSARFSTFN
-47 EIKKYL
+47 EIKKNF
-53 KKERISSIKEAGV
+53 KKEKISSIKESGV
-66 PIWFSKDLK
+66 PMWFSKDYK

-80 RETPHYTYLGSTGS
+80 KETPHYTYLGSTGS

-107 ISSSKNKRSVFIT
+107 IATAKKKRSVFIT

-128 TTSGMF
+128 TTSKMF
-134 EDNGYNVL
+134 KDNGYNVL
-142 TLDFRHPELSSH
+142 TLDFRHPEMSNH
-154 FNILEPVIKEYEKY
+154 FNILEPIIKEYEKY
-168 IDYEKKAKEQ
+168 IDYEKKSIVSK
-178 LENKVKYNNLS
+178 KDRVKYNNLAMTS
-189 MSSFA
+189 LA
-194 ETNRLITSLS
+194 ETNRLITSLAT
-204 NMIMQEKTQ
+204 MIMQEKTQ
-213 QKDAFWNNSAR
+213 QKDPFWNNSAR

-235 EEYKKGNIRREQ
+235 EEYKKNNIKRNQ

-261 QEKNFNKFKM
+261 QEKNFNKFKA
-271 YIEKKDYG
+271 YIDKKDYG

-292 SENTYKSITAVFGEK
+292 SDNTYKSITAVFGEK
-307 MALFDDINVANV
+307 MSLFDDVNVANV

-325 DFDLLGKEPTALFI
+325 DFDLLGREATALFI
-339 IVPDEDKTYFTLVT
+339 IVPDEDKVYFTLVT

-366 ANVQKNKKLPVQ
+366 ANSKENKKLPVQ

-390 PLADIEAIVSV
+390 PLADIEALVSV

-425 EIAQII
+425 EVAQII

-463 SISQSLSLTDYNGNK
+463 SISQSLSLLDYNGNK

-508 PVFRDTVIY
+508 PIFRDTVIY
-517 SKFDCYKEGEID
+517 NKFSCYEKGEID
-529 REIKSLKN
+529 RNVNSLKQ
-537 LDYTYFTVEQIKSP
+537 LDNTYFTVEQIKSP
-551 FGNRFKKIDNDLEHE
+551 IGGRFKKVDDELNMSA
-566 EKDFFKE
+566 KDFYKE
-573 QREEEEKIL
+573 QREAEEQEL
-582 LKAIE
+582 LKAID
-587 QIQSVVKNEKLDFEY
+587 QVKEIIKDNIINFEY
-602 KEKNNR
+602 KTKNNR
-608 TYSVV
+608 TFSV
-613 ILEKPLNKFETK
+613 ISLTKDINDMEKSLIKGQLN
-625 MINGKVDNNVYHIEI
+625 NNIYHIEI
-640 SNNADGKNIIEI
+640 SNNVDGKNVIEI
-652 HLKNIFENT
+652 HLKT
-661 LDLEKGKKE
+661 PLDNDLKK

>member
-1 MSVELIIVLALLL
+1 MSIELIIVLALFI
-14 LFIVGF
+14 LFIVVF
-20 MFLEPMLSKHKV
+20 MFVEPLFSKHKV
-32 DNKNEYGSARFSSFG
+32 KSNHEYGSARFSTFN
-47 EIKKYL
+47 EINKNF
-53 KKERISSIKEAGV
+53 KKEKISSIKESGV
-66 PIWFSKDLK
+66 PMWFSKDYK

-80 RETPHYTYLGSTGS
+80 KETPHYTYLGSTGS

-107 ISSSKNKRSVFIT
+107 IATAKKKRSVFIT

-128 TTSGMF
+128 TTSKMF
-134 EDNGYNVL
+134 KDNGYNVL
-142 TLDFRHPELSSH
+142 TLDFRHPEMSNH
-154 FNILEPVIKEYEKY
+154 FNILEPIIKEYEKY
-168 IDYEKKAKEQ
+168 IDYEKKSIVCK
-178 LENKVKYNNLS
+178 KDRVKFNNLAMTS
-189 MSSFA
+189 LA
-194 ETNRLITSLS
+194 ETNRLITSLAT
-204 NMIMQEKTQ
+204 MIMQEKTQ
-213 QKDAFWNNSAR
+213 QKDPFWNNSAR

-235 EEYKKGNIRREQ
+235 EEYKKNNIKRNQ

-261 QEKNFNKFKM
+261 QEKNFNKFKA
-271 YIEKKDYG
+271 YIDKKDYG

-292 SENTYKSITAVFGEK
+292 SDNTYKSITAVFGEK
-307 MALFDDINVANV
+307 MSLFDDVNVANV

-325 DFDLLGKEPTALFI
+325 DFDLLGREATALFI
-339 IVPDEDKTYFTLVT
+339 IVPDEDKVYFTLVT

-366 ANVQKNKKLPVQ
+366 ANSKENKKLPVQ

-390 PLADIEAIVSV
+390 PLADIEALVSV

-425 EIAQII
+425 EVAQII

-463 SISQSLSLTDYNGNK
+463 SISQSLSLLDYNGNK

-508 PVFRDTVIY
+508 PIFRDTVIY
-517 SKFDCYKEGEID
+517 NKFSCYEKGEIE
-529 REIKSLKN
+529 RKVNSLKQ
-537 LDYTYFTVEQIKSP
+537 LDNTYFTVEQIKSP
-551 FGNRFKKIDNDLEHE
+551 IGGRFKKVDDELNMSA
-566 EKDFFKE
+566 KDFYKE
-573 QREEEEKIL
+573 QREAEEQEL
-582 LKAIE
+582 LKAID
-587 QIQSVVKNEKLDFEY
+587 QVKEIIKDNIINFEY
-602 KEKNNR
+602 KTKNNR
-608 TYSVV
+608 TFSV
-613 ILEKPLNKFETK
+613 ISLTKDINDMEKSLIKGQLN
-625 MINGKVDNNVYHIEI
+625 NNIYHIEI
-640 SNNADGKNIIEI
+640 SNNVDGKNVIEI
-652 HLKNIFENT
+652 HLKT
-661 LDLEKGKKE
+661 PLDNDLKK

>member
-1 MSVELIIVLALLL
+1 MSLELIIVLALLL
-14 LFIVGF
+14 LFMVGF
-20 MFLEPMLSKHKV
+20 MFIEPAISKHKV
-32 DNKNEYGSARFSSFG
+32 KNNNEYGSARFSNFN
-47 EIKKYL
+47 EIKKNF
-53 KKERISSIKEAGV
+53 KKEKISNIKESGV
-66 PIWFSKDLK
+66 PIWFSKDYK

-107 ISSSKNKRSVFIT
+107 VATAKNKRSVFIT

-128 TTSGMF
+128 TTSKMF
-134 EDNGYNVL
+134 KDNGYNVL
-142 TLDFRHPELSSH
+142 TLDFRHPEMSNH
-154 FNILEPVIKEYEKY
+154 FNILEPIIKEYEKY
-168 IDYEKKAKEQ
+168 IDYEKKSIVSKKD
-178 LENKVKYNNLS
+178 KVKFNNLAMTS
-189 MSSFA
+189 LA
-194 ETNRLITSLS
+194 ETNRLITSLAT
-204 NMIMQEKTQ
+204 MIMQEKTQ
-213 QKDAFWNNSAR
+213 QKDPFWNNSAR

-235 EEYKKGNIRREQ
+235 EEYKKNTIKRNQ

-261 QEKNFNKFKM
+261 QEKNFNKFKT
-271 YIEKKDYG
+271 YIDRKDYG

-292 SENTYKSITAVFGEK
+292 SDNTYKSITAVFGEK
-307 MALFDDINVANV
+307 MSLFDDVNVANV

-325 DFDLLGKEPTALFI
+325 DFDLLGREATALFI
-339 IVPDEDKTYFTLVT
+339 IVPDEDKVYFTLVT

-366 ANVQKNKKLPVQ
+366 ANSKENKKLPVQ

-390 PLADIEAIVSV
+390 PLADIEALVSV

-425 EIAQII
+425 EVAQII

-463 SISQSLSLTDYNGNK
+463 SISQSLSLLDYNGNK

-508 PVFRDTVIY
+508 PIFRDTVMY
-517 SKFDCYKEGEID
+517 NKFSCYEKGEIE
-529 REIKSLKN
+529 RKVNSLKQ
-537 LDYTYFTVEQIKSP
+537 LDNTYFTVEQIKSP
-551 FGNRFKKIDNDLEHE
+551 IGGRFKKVDDELNMSA
-566 EKDFFKE
+566 KDFYKE
-573 QREEEEKIL
+573 QREAEEQEL

-587 QIQSVVKNEKLDFEY
+587 QIKDIIKDNIINFEY
-602 KEKNNR
+602 KTKNNR
-608 TYSVV
+608 TFSVV
-613 ILEKPLNKFETK
+613 SLNKDIGEMEK
-625 MINGKVDNNVYHIEI
+625 SLIKGQLDNKIYHIEI
-640 SNNADGKNIIEI
+640 SNNDNGKNVIEI
-652 HLKNIFENT
+652 HLKSIFNQEQE
-661 LDLEKGKKE
+661 LGKEKNK

>member
-1 MSVELIIVLALLL
+1 MSLELIIVLALLL
-14 LFIVGF
+14 LFMVGF
-20 MFLEPMLSKHKV
+20 MFIEPAISKHKV
-32 DNKNEYGSARFSSFG
+32 KNNNEYGSARFSNFN
-47 EIKKYL
+47 EIKKNF
-53 KKERISSIKEAGV
+53 KKEKISNIKESGV
-66 PIWFSKDLK
+66 PIWFSKDYK

-107 ISSSKNKRSVFIT
+107 IATAKNKRSVFIT

-128 TTSGMF
+128 TTSKMF
-134 EDNGYNVL
+134 KDNGYNVL
-142 TLDFRHPELSSH
+142 TLDFRHPEMSNH
-154 FNILEPVIKEYEKY
+154 FNILEPIIKEYEKY
-168 IDYEKKAKEQ
+168 IDYEKKSIVSKKD
-178 LENKVKYNNLS
+178 KVKFNNLAMTS
-189 MSSFA
+189 LA
-194 ETNRLITSLS
+194 ETNRLITSLAT
-204 NMIMQEKTQ
+204 MIMQEKTQ
-213 QKDAFWNNSAR
+213 QKDPFWNNSAR

-235 EEYKKGNIRREQ
+235 EEYKKNNIKRNQ

-261 QEKNFNKFKM
+261 QEKNFNKFKT
-271 YIEKKDYG
+271 YIDRKDYG

-292 SENTYKSITAVFGEK
+292 SDNTYKSITAVFGEK
-307 MALFDDINVANV
+307 MSLFDDVNVANV

-325 DFDLLGKEPTALFI
+325 DFDLLGREATALFI
-339 IVPDEDKTYFTLVT
+339 IVPDEDKVYFTLVT

-366 ANVQKNKKLPVQ
+366 ANSKENKKLPVQ

-390 PLADIEAIVSV
+390 PLADIEALVSV

-425 EIAQII
+425 EVAQII

-463 SISQSLSLTDYNGNK
+463 SISQSLSLLDYNGNK

-508 PVFRDTVIY
+508 PIFRDTVMY
-517 SKFDCYKEGEID
+517 NKFSCYEKGEIE
-529 REIKSLKN
+529 RKVNSLKQ
-537 LDYTYFTVEQIKSP
+537 LDNTYFTVEQIKSP
-551 FGNRFKKIDNDLEHE
+551 IGGRFKKVDDELNMSA
-566 EKDFFKE
+566 KDFYKE
-573 QREEEEKIL
+573 QREAEEQEL

-587 QIQSVVKNEKLDFEY
+587 QIKDIIKDNIINFEY
-602 KEKNNR
+602 KTKNNR
-608 TYSVV
+608 TFSVV
-613 ILEKPLNKFETK
+613 SLNKDIGEMEK
-625 MINGKVDNNVYHIEI
+625 SLIKGQLDNKIYHIEI
-640 SNNADGKNIIEI
+640 SNNDNGKNVIEI
-652 HLKNIFENT
+652 HLKSIFNQEQE
-661 LDLEKGKKE
+661 LEKEKNK

>member
-1 MSVELIIVLALLL
+1 MSIELIIVLALLI
-14 LFIVGF
+14 LFIVVF
-20 MFLEPMLSKHKV
+20 MFVEPLFSKHKV
-32 DNKNEYGSARFSSFG
+32 KSNHEYGSARFSTFN
-47 EIKKYL
+47 EIKKNF
-53 KKERISSIKEAGV
+53 KKEKISIIKESGV
-66 PIWFSKDLK
+66 PMWFSKDYK

-80 RETPHYTYLGSTGS
+80 KETPHYTYLGSTGS

-107 ISSSKNKRSVFIT
+107 IATAKKKRSVFIT

-128 TTSGMF
+128 TTSKMF
-134 EDNGYNVL
+134 KDNGYNVL
-142 TLDFRHPELSSH
+142 TLDFRHPEMSNH
-154 FNILEPVIKEYEKY
+154 FNILEPIIKEYEKY
-168 IDYEKKAKEQ
+168 IDYEKKSIVSK
-178 LENKVKYNNLS
+178 KDRVKYNNLAMTS
-189 MSSFA
+189 LA
-194 ETNRLITSLS
+194 ETNRLITSLAT
-204 NMIMQEKTQ
+204 MIMQEKTQ
-213 QKDAFWNNSAR
+213 QKDPFWNNSAR

-235 EEYKKGNIRREQ
+235 EEYKKNNIKRNQ

-261 QEKNFNKFKM
+261 QEKNFNKFKA
-271 YIEKKDYG
+271 YIDKKDYG

-292 SENTYKSITAVFGEK
+292 SDNTYKSITAVFGEK
-307 MALFDDINVANV
+307 MSLFDDVNVANV

-325 DFDLLGKEPTALFI
+325 DFDLLGKEATALFI
-339 IVPDEDKTYFTLVT
+339 IVPDEDKVYFTLVT

-366 ANVQKNKKLPVQ
+366 ANSKENKKLPVQ

-390 PLADIEAIVSV
+390 PLADIEALVSV

-425 EIAQII
+425 EVAQII

-463 SISQSLSLTDYNGNK
+463 SISQSLSLLDYNGNK

-508 PVFRDTVIY
+508 PIFRDTVMY
-517 SKFDCYKEGEID
+517 NKFSCYEKGEIE
-529 REIKSLKN
+529 RKVNSLKQ
-537 LDYTYFTVEQIKSP
+537 LDNTYFTVEQIKSP
-551 FGNRFKKIDNDLEHE
+551 IGGRFKKVDDELNMSA
-566 EKDFFKE
+566 KDFYKE
-573 QREEEEKIL
+573 QKEAEEQEL
-582 LKAIE
+582 LKAID
-587 QIQSVVKNEKLDFEY
+587 QVKEIIKDNIINFEY
-602 KEKNNR
+602 KTKNNR
-608 TYSVV
+608 TFSV
-613 ILEKPLNKFETK
+613 ISLTKDINDMEKSLIKGQLN
-625 MINGKVDNNVYHIEI
+625 NNIYHIEI
-640 SNNADGKNIIEI
+640 SNNDDGKNVIEI
-652 HLKNIFENT
+652 HLKSAFNQ
-661 LDLEKGKKE
+661 EKELGKEKNK